1 MLSGHSRRKKKEDA
15 MTLMK
20 WKNPSKGLERQ
31 NLLMPSVENF
41 FNDFFNGDFYPGKL
55 AGQTPSVN
63 IAETDQSYSIE
74 VSAPGFEKKDFN
86 VKVEDGM
93 LIISGEHKTE
103 KKDEEKNFVR
113 REFNYG
119 SFSRSFNLADS
130 IDE

>member
-1 MLSGHSRRKKKEDA
+1 MLSGHSRRKKKEGGINI
-15 MTLMK
+15 K
-20 WKNPSKGLERQ
+20 KRKKPSKGLERQ
-31 NLLMPSVENF
+31 KPVIASVENF
-41 FNDFFNGDFYPGKL
+41 LNEFFNCYFYPGKL